1 MEYIEYFFGN
11 FWHFLELL
19 ILVAVIRGTTI
30 IKIESKK
37 GEQS

>member
-19 ILVAVIRGTTI
+19 ILVAVIKETAI
-30 IKIESKK
+30 IKIDKK
-37 GEQS
+37 GE